1 MEQRNRGL
9 DELRLLCM
17 VMLAV
22 YHVINYYHGQSVN
35 MQINGYRAL
44 VVQNLFWG
52 GGRMICNV
60 FLMISAWFLC
70 DKPFR
75 FERIA
80 RTWLTVLFYSL
91 ACGAVHY
98 AGKRDAAVL
107 MKYLFPVSN
116 AVVWYASAYIAVLML
131 SPFLNLIL
139 HKAGMRGQAVTVCIL
154 FAAVSVLPS
163 FYPKSYLQFTN
174 TGWFA
179 LLYLVTGLIKQGRLT
194 LKRSHAC
201 FLFLAGWIMAIGFYN
216 WYDYAVLHHALAWIF
231 EQLGFYKNMYF
242 AMLSSLPCF
251 LSAAGLFLLFLNR
264 GGKTGISR
272 FHAWG
277 GGKLA
282 CASLDVYILSS
293 IAGINGKLFW
303 IELLRLKEPQTAAA
317 CYLYALLGI
326 GAGVLCGNVREFF
339 YRKYVRNNHHY
350 KNFCQKIDLYI
361 MQG

>member
-1 MEQRNRGL
+1 
-9 DELRLLCM
+9 
-17 VMLAV
+17 
-22 YHVINYYHGQSVN
+22 
-35 MQINGYRAL
+35 
-44 VVQNLFWG
+44 
-52 GGRMICNV
+52 
-60 FLMISAWFLC
+60 
-70 DKPFR
+70 
-75 FERIA
+75 
-80 RTWLTVLFYSL
+80 
-91 ACGAVHY
+91 
-98 AGKRDAAVL
+98 
-107 MKYLFPVSN
+107 
-116 AVVWYASAYIAVLML
+116 
-131 SPFLNLIL
+131 
-139 HKAGMRGQAVTVCIL
+139 
-154 FAAVSVLPS
+154 
-163 FYPKSYLQFTN
+163 
-174 TGWFA
+174 
-179 LLYLVTGLIKQGRLT
+179 
-194 LKRSHAC
+194 
-201 FLFLAGWIMAIGFYN
+201 MAIGFYN

-251 LSAAGLFLLFLNR
+251 LSAAGLFLLFLKR

-277 GGKLA
+277 GEKKLA

-303 IELLRLKEPQTAAA
+303 IELLRLKEPQSAAA